1 MKLRIKYAKYGSL
14 KFIGHL
20 DVMRFFQKAIRRAGL
35 DVAYSQG
42 FSPHELITFAAP
54 LGLSVTSEGE
64 YFDGEFNS
72 ITTTKDMVNRLN
84 EQMVEGMEVLDVRLL
99 KKEAKTAMAVVSAS
113 DYVVYIKSGYLTDK
127 AELLFDRFDEFMRS
141 DSIEI
146 LKKSKKTEKVVDIK
160 PMIMKASVMSLDDIN
175 GLSKDYLGERDY
187 EKGFFMLLKTGSE
200 ENLKPELVLEAY
212 CNYLGIPYET
222 HAFSVHRLE
231 TYMNDGESIVP
242 LYMAGEEITN
252 E

>member
-72 ITTTKDMVNRLN
+72 VTTTKDMVKRLN

-113 DYVVYIKSGYLTDK
+113 DYVVYIKSGYLNDK
-127 AELLFDRFDEFMRS
+127 AELLFNSFDAFMSS
-141 DSIEI
+141 DTIEI

-160 PMIMKASVMSLDDIN
+160 PMIIKAAVFPFDGID
-175 GLSKDYLGERDY
+175 GLSKEYLGERDH
-187 EKGFFMLLKTGSE
+187 EKGFFMFLKTGSE
-200 ENLKPELVLEAY
+200 ENLKPELVMEAY
-212 CNYLGIPYET
+212 CKFLDIPYEP

-231 TYMNDGESIVP
+231 TYMNDGESTVP
-242 LYMAGEEITN
+242 LYMAGEMISDE
-252 E
+252 